1 MVEITLY
8 IAILSTLLFA
18 IISIIF
24 LTYQYDFSNDQIIII
39 DRNAQVIEDQLRSS
53 VIDAQSIT
61 SPSLTQSSSMVVL
74 QSQNLSSNPT
84 TIELIANDLVI
95 TKGTSTAEQINS
107 NRVLVSNVIFTHIGT
122 PERSGLQYQF
132 SLASEQVDSSIANA
146 YSSTYQGIIWLRI

>member
-1 MVEITLY
+1 MKIKFKSALSMVEITLY

-84 TIELIANDLVI
+84 TIELIAN
-95 TKGTSTAEQINS
+95 
-107 NRVLVSNVIFTHIGT
+107 
-122 PERSGLQYQF
+122 
-132 SLASEQVDSSIANA
+132 
-146 YSSTYQGIIWLRI
+146 